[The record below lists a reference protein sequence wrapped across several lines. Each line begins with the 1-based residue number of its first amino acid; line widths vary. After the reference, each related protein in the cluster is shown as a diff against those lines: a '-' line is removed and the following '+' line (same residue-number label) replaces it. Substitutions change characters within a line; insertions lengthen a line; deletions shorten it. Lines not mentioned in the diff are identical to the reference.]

1 MATSFTDLNK
11 EWTGFVTEFKRAYG
25 RNPNAASVIDTI
37 DSIDSIFDVLNRKV
51 KAVKPLI
58 AKLSNEYASVI
69 TETVKLD
76 TEIGKFRALAASKV
90 DGEVVDPLN
99 DIKAGSLSTDIAKC
113 RKTFEG
119 NKNSINKDKRQL
131 S

>member
-25 RNPNAASVIDTI
+25 RNPNAASAIDMI
-37 DSIDSIFDVLNRKV
+37 DSIDSIFDVLNKKV

-58 AKLSNEYASVI
+58 AKLTNEYDSVI

-76 TEIGKFRALAASKV
+76 KEIGEFRALAASKV
-90 DGEVVDPLN
+90 DGKVVDPLN
-99 DIKAGSLSTDIAKC
+99 DIKAGSLSTDIAKY
-113 RKTFEG
+113 REIFKG
-119 NKNSINKDKRQL
+119 NRNSINKDKRQL